1 MARSFTIPTL
11 RDAKGKAITMA
22 YCRAWRADTH
32 ALVETQYTDANGD
45 ATFSALPDNVDCSIL
60 CSWHEGH
67 DSEWFFSEAPPTL
80 GDLDGNLDDIA
91 DGAIFGRVKVDDL
104 TLNRIDYDKLE
115 DGSTYKRA
123 LSANLTA
130 EGLWLQS
137 KISGAGA
144 LATANNL
151 DDVANGTTYSK
162 VLTTDISAGHILLSS
177 VVQSS
182 SYKTVSNKE
191 KNNWNAKPDNMD
203 EIANGATYGK
213 LLLTDISAGHL
224 KLTSSTVVSGEWYD
238 QSGVEIDATHGI
250 NIYGTANA
258 LTTRATKT
266 GTIQCYVGA
275 DGAIYAGAGAVKLNS
290 TGIVIDGKNLRF
302 YNGATHIGIMGKDTN
317 DLSLSAENW
326 DLWLTATNDIHLTA
340 GTISDSIFLNGLVE
354 CYSNVKPYTGYA
366 GNCGTT
372 TAPWDSVVQKVAV
385 LKETTTPSDVTDFG
399 KLYTKSDNKLYFQ
412 DGAGTEHTVA
422 FV

>member
-91 DGAIFGRVKVDDL
+91 DGTTYGKLKINDL
-104 TLNRIDYDKLE
+104 TVGRIDFDKI
-115 DGSTYKRA
+115 
-123 LSANLTA
+123 
-130 EGLWLQS
+130 QQ
-137 KISGAGA
+137 
-144 LATANNL
+144 
-151 DDVANGTTYSK
+151 GTTYSK
-162 VLTTDISAGHILLSS
+162 VLTADMSAGHILLSS
-177 VVQSS
+177 VTQSS
-182 SYKTVSNKE
+182 GYRTVSNTE
-191 KNNWNAKPDNMD
+191 KNTWNAKPDDMD

-238 QSGVEIDATHGI
+238 ESGVEIDATHGI

-266 GTIQCYVGA
+266 GTIQCYVGT
-275 DGAIYAGAGAVKLNS
+275 DGAIYAGAGAVKLDALGISMGARQQMLIFLGDDSYKSYIYSYS
-290 TGIVIDGKNLRF
+290 TDNRDLRIMPSGKIWMSGDTMIASDYYIYPQSNASADVGDATHMFSTVFAYFLNLR
-302 YNGATHIGIMGKDTN
+302 
-317 DLSLSAENW
+317 
-326 DLWLTATNDIHLTA
+326 
-340 GTISDSIFLNGLVE
+340 
-354 CYSNVKPYTGYA
+354 
-366 GNCGTT
+366 
-372 TAPWDSVVQKVAV
+372 
-385 LKETTTPSDVTDFG
+385 ETTTPTALADSG
-399 KLYTKSDNKLYFQ
+399 KLYTKADNKLYFQ

-422 FV
+422 FD